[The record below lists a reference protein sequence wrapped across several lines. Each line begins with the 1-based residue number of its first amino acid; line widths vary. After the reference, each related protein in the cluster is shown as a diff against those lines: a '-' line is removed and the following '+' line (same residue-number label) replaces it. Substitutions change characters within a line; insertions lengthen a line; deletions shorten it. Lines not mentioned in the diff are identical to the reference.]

1 MPNKP
6 ASLFVENISQTFSK
20 NRKVLEDIS
29 LKIEAGSFVSLLGPS
44 GCGKST
50 LLRLIAGIDLATS
63 GQIVFSEESPSKS
76 FVFQEAQLLD
86 WRTVSE
92 NIALPF
98 ELTPNNFSPSEVSQ
112 RVQEA
117 LTQVRLADAENL
129 FPHQLSGGM
138 KMRVSLARALVTRPH
153 VLLLDEPFS
162 ALDEDTRFAMQDLLL
177 DIWQKE
183 KMTVLFVTHSL
194 SEAVYLSQRVI
205 RWSKDAKTLF
215 DQNIMFAQRGS
226 DLRTSDQFNKMLSE
240 LKISTGGPA

>member
-1 MPNKP
+1 MPGKP
-6 ASLFVENISQTFSK
+6 TALFIENLNQTFPN

-50 LLRLIAGIDLATS
+50 LLRLIAGLDLATS
-63 GQIVFSEESPSKS
+63 GKIEFSETRPSKS

-98 ELTPNNFSPSEVSQ
+98 ELTPNHFSAAEISQ

-117 LTQVRLADAENL
+117 LKQVRLSDAENL

-138 KMRVSLARALVTRPH
+138 KMRVSLARALVTRPQ

-205 RWSKDAKTLF
+205 RWSKGAKTIF
-215 DQNIMFAQRGS
+215 DQNIMFTQRGS
-226 DLRTSDQFNKMLSE
+226 DLRTSDQFNKV
-240 LKISTGGPA
+240 ISDLQIRTGGNL